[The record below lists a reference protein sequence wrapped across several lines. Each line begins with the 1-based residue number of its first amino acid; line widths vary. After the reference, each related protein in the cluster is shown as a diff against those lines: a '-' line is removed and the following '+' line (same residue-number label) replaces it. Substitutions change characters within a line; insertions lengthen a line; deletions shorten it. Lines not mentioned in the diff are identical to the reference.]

1 LQFQTVFAYMV
12 EPVWNKHRISKKQNN
27 KMYSYNSVQTWVEG
41 TLRNITDEITWN
53 WNVWRDDHFGHIGLI
68 HEII

>member
-1 LQFQTVFAYMV
+1 MV

-41 TLRNITDEITWN
+41 TLRNITDEIT
-53 WNVWRDDHFGHIGLI
+53 
-68 HEII
+68 